1 MEKARLDLA
10 PIAQGS
16 LSQRAYSV
24 LRDGLISGQ
33 FRPGQRLVMQELA
46 DMLGT
51 SITPVREACMRLVS
65 EGGLQLRSGRFAIVP
80 PMTLERYMEVRLMR
94 LELEGLAA
102 EIAAQKAT
110 PEDIANPRAIHPEYA
125 AADDN
130 EQPDE
135 AFRLNRDF
143 HFAVYR
149 ISGMEMLVSH
159 IESLWTSMGPML
171 TVFFIRGNRDFL
183 VGREYAQRA
192 GFRILPDPAVV
203 VLYGKPVLLMHGDLL
218 CTDDVAYQQFR
229 AQVRSPQWQQA
240 FLARPL
246 AERQAIARQMRAQS
260 QAHQATQAAYA
271 DADAALARQWLRQA
285 DATVLIHGHT
295 HRPADHALGPDAR
308 GRPLTQVVLSD
319 WHIDARTQRAQVL
332 RLDAQGLTRLPPEA
346 A

>member
-1 MEKARLDLA
+1 MR
-10 PIAQGS
+10 
-16 LSQRAYSV
+16 
-24 LRDGLISGQ
+24 
-33 FRPGQRLVMQELA
+33 ELA
-46 DMLGT
+46 SDPTVLTFG
-51 SITPVREACMRLVS
+51 
-65 EGGLQLRSGRFAIVP
+65 QQ
-80 PMTLERYMEVRLMR
+80 RY
-94 LELEGLAA
+94 
-102 EIAAQKAT
+102 
-110 PEDIANPRAIHPEYA
+110 
-125 AADDN
+125 
-130 EQPDE
+130 
-135 AFRLNRDF
+135 
-143 HFAVYR
+143 
-149 ISGMEMLVSH
+149 
-159 IESLWTSMGPML
+159 
-171 TVFFIRGNRDFL
+171 
-183 VGREYAQRA
+183 
-192 GFRILPDPAVV
+192 
-203 VLYGKPVLLMHGDLL
+203 LLSHGDLL